1 MCDIIAAS
9 EFNDMCDIN
18 QFLNMRNSYLLNN
31 MNVMSNLLGRFN
43 T

>member
-18 QFLNMRNSYLLNN
+18 QFLNMRNSYLINN
-31 MNVMSNLLGRFN
+31 SLLLKN
-43 T
+43 HV

>member
-18 QFLNMRNSYLLNN
+18 QFLNMRNSYLLYN
-31 MNVMSNLLGRFN
+31 SLLLKKHV
-43 T
+43 